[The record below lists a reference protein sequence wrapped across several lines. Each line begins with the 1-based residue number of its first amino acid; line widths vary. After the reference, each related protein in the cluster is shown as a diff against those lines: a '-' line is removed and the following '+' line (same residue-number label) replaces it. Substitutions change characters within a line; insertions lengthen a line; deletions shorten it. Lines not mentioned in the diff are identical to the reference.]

1 MLALLKLLPSNK
13 SIEEAQSVLFFNRVM
28 VEKEFDRTA
37 IDLNQI
43 ADMAQFRVFESFR
56 VERKRNNF
64 SRQIT
69 SVDLN
74 AENSQMI
81 HSAQSKELSGRVSI

>member
-81 HSAQSKELSGRVSI
+81 HSAHSKELSGRVSI